1 VNRVILAL
9 ALSVSLFGCAATET
23 QVKKDLVA
31 AVECAKVDPVN
42 ASLIAAA
49 KTCILD
55 VAAGQE
61 KECLAQVAPLAS
73 WSTDEIQ
80 CIASKT
86 GGK

>member
-1 VNRVILAL
+1 MKFLLTLILAFS
-9 ALSVSLFGCAATET
+9 LSACAATKS
-23 QVKKDLVA
+23 QLKADLIA

-42 ASLIAAA
+42 AALVDAT

-55 VAAGQE
+55 VTAGQE
-61 KECLAQVAPLAS
+61 KECLAQFAPLAS
-73 WSTDEIQ
+73 WSTNEIQ